1 MKRILVSVSGA
12 TLFAVMFVSVNSD
25 ASVQEPVKRTVV
37 TTDSTYVN
45 AMRKPENWQV
55 FTIEP
60 AQQIKFGPKP
70 KNPPIYIGNP
80 KDWIEIPA
88 DSIHP
93 AQPMPIVNNKDRGH

>member
-45 AMRKPENWQV
+45 AMRKPENWQA
-55 FTIEP
+55 TAWSTAP
-60 AQQIKFGPKP
+60 AP
-70 KNPPIYIGNP
+70 
-80 KDWIEIPA
+80 
-88 DSIHP
+88 S
-93 AQPMPIVNNKDRGH
+93 